1 MPRTFASQVAA
12 SEAPATQAGSQSASK
27 AFIIE
32 VNSRA
37 AGIVVRDGR
46 GFRFHAATDDFTGL
60 EGRGFRSPGDAHK
73 AAQRLL
79 DSLRLGRS
87 MKFGAA

>member
-1 MPRTFASQVAA
+1 MPQANASQ
-12 SEAPATQAGSQSASK
+12 ATASK

-73 AAQRLL
+73 AALRLFE
-79 DSLRLGRS
+79 SLRVGRNL
-87 MKFGAA
+87 KLGAA

>member
-1 MPRTFASQVAA
+1 MSH
-12 SEAPATQAGSQSASK
+12 

-46 GFRFHAATDDFTGL
+46 SFRFHAASDDFSGL
-60 EGRGFRSPGDAHK
+60 EGQGFRSPGDAQK
-73 AAQRLL
+73 AAVRHLET
-79 DSLRLGRS
+79 SPSGRGPKLRV
-87 MKFGAA
+87 A

>member
-1 MPRTFASQVAA
+1 MSQ
-12 SEAPATQAGSQSASK
+12 PPASK

-60 EGRGFRSPGDAHK
+60 EGRGFRSPGDAQK
-73 AAQRLL
+73 AV
-79 DSLRLGRS
+79 LRLIESLPGGRS
-87 MKFGAA
+87 LKLGAA

>member
-1 MPRTFASQVAA
+1 MS
-12 SEAPATQAGSQSASK
+12 PASASS

-46 GFRFHAATDDFTGL
+46 GFRFHAATDDFTAL
-60 EGRGFRSPGDAHK
+60 EGQGFRSAGDAQK
-73 AAQRLL
+73 AALRLVE
-79 DSLRLGRS
+79 SLRPSRGLKLGL
-87 MKFGAA
+87 A